1 MSQPVKRPQYVFDII
16 QASHADIVIANE
28 WITLK
33 TTTGGQA
40 RICRYL
46 NLVPGGVINQVKV
59 AEVPQVTT
67 LTSVGTTNSI
77 TYGIK
82 IVQYLGVALGTKTFP
97 FTVTTPATG
106 TISPTTI
113 HAQFIAQINAN
124 SQIKVTASGTTTLIL
139 TADAGYPFFGVR
151 ATNLGL
157 GFTGFPPTAPTT
169 AGVAARGLAANLTAN
184 GAVLNTAGVA
194 FTGSAYTQMSLNFYS
209 TLAPGNTIKT
219 DQIDGCDIW
228 LNEAATNYAA
238 LQAYLL
244 ELFAA
249 FPAGGTTYPDPKILA
264 LI

>member
-1 MSQPVKRPQYVFDII
+1 MSQPVKYPVYVFDTIL
-16 QASHADIVIANE
+16 ATHGDVVLSNGWLTA
-28 WITLK
+28 K
-33 TTTGGQA
+33 TNTGGQTN
-40 RICRYL
+40 ICRYL
-46 NLVPGGVINQVKV
+46 DIQSVVNQVKV

-169 AGVAARGLAANLTAN
+169 AGVAARGTAAAITAL
-184 GAVLNTAGVA
+184 GGVLNTGGVA
-194 FTGSAYTQMSLNFYS
+194 FTGSAYTTTLINF
-209 TLAPGNTIKT
+209 TKHLAPGNTLDT
-219 DQIDGCDIW
+219 EQVDGCY
-228 LNEAATNYAA
+228 LAFNEGSTNYAA

-244 ELFAA
+244 ELFAS
-249 FPAGGTTYPDPKILA
+249 FPAGGSTYSDPEILA
-264 LI
+264 KI